1 MSSPT
6 AQPLDLDALPPAVRE
21 AFLAMQAE
29 VAGLRAQTERQDYLI
44 AELRHALYGK
54 RSEQLNPDDRQLA
67 FEDLETAVA
76 EAEAAREA
84 VTVRNAD
91 GTQRRPAAKRNLG
104 HLPDH
109 LPRIEQV
116 IEPAQKVCPCGCTDM
131 VKIGEDRAERLDIIP
146 ARFQVIVTVRPRYAC
161 RRCDAGVCQAET
173 PHWLIEGGL
182 PTEGTL
188 AHVAVSKYADHLPLY
203 RQCQIYGRGGVDL
216 DRSTLASWC
225 GTAAYHLAPVV
236 DRMLVHLK
244 RSSRL
249 FMDET
254 RAPVLDPGAGK
265 TKTGYL
271 WALTR
276 DDRGWGGEDPPAVV
290 FTYAPGRHGSHAMDI
305 LRGFD
310 GILQVDG
317 YTGYDALAGPKR
329 VNGKPVTLAYCWAHA
344 RRKLNDIYQKD
355 GSEIAAEGLRRI
367 AQIYKVEAGIRGRT
381 PEERLAARQEQ
392 SAPLVADFRLW
403 LTKQRS
409 VIRENDLPDHFL
421 ILMTSTKSRLGEKLA
436 YIHRHWDG
444 LQIFLTDGRV
454 EMDTNPVENTIRPIT
469 LNRKNALF
477 AGHDEGGRT
486 WARMASLMETCKLNA
501 VDPYAYLRTTLTAI
515 ANRHPASRIDDLMP
529 WAFQKQSS

>member
-1 MSSPT
+1 MSAHADLPF
-6 AQPLDLDALPPAVRE
+6 DLDSLPPAVRE
-21 AFLAMQAE
+21 AFAAMQAK
-29 VAGLRAQTERQDYLI
+29 VAGLEAHTERQDYLI

-54 RSEQLNPDDRQLA
+54 RSEQLPPDARQLA

-76 EAEAAREA
+76 EAEAARNA
-84 VTVRNAD
+84 VTERNAD
-91 GTQRRPAAKRNLG
+91 GRPRRPPAKRNLG

-109 LPRIEQV
+109 LPRIERV
-116 IEPAQKVCPCGCTDM
+116 IEPAQKVCSCGCTDM
-131 VKIGEDRAERLDIIP
+131 VKIGEDRAERLDIVP

-161 RRCDAGVCQAET
+161 RRCDAGVVQADT
-173 PHWLIEGGL
+173 PNWLIEGGL

-216 DRSTLASWC
+216 DRSTLANWC
-225 GTAAYHLAPVV
+225 GVAAYHLAPVV

-244 RSSRL
+244 RSGRL

-254 RAPVLDPGAGK
+254 RAPVLDPKAGK

-271 WALTR
+271 WAVTR
-276 DDRGWGGEDPPAVV
+276 DDRGWGGGDPPAVV
-290 FTYAPGRHGSHAMDI
+290 FTYAPGRHGHHAMDI
-305 LRGFD
+305 LTGFE

-317 YTGYDALAGPKR
+317 YTGYDALAEPKR
-329 VNGKPVTLAYCWAHA
+329 VGGMPLTLAYCWAHS
-344 RRKLNDIYQKD
+344 RRKLHDIYQKD

-367 AQIYKVEAGIRGRT
+367 AQIYRIEATVRGRSL
-381 PEERLAARQEQ
+381 EERLAARQLQ
-392 SAPLVADFRLW
+392 SAPLIADFRLW
-403 LTKQRS
+403 LTHQRS
-409 VIRENDLPDHFL
+409 RI
-421 ILMTSTKSRLGEKLA
+421 SAKSRLGEKLG

-486 WARMASLMETCKLNA
+486 WARMASLIETCKLNA
-501 VDPYAYLRTTLTAI
+501 IDPYAYLRETLTAI
-515 ANRHPASRIDDLMP
+515 ANGHPASRIDDLMP
-529 WAFQKQSS
+529 WAFQKSSI

>member
-6 AQPLDLDALPPAVRE
+6 SQPLDLDALQPAARE
-21 AFLAMQAE
+21 AFLVLQAK
-29 VAGLRAQTERQDYLI
+29 VAGLEAHTERQDYLI

-54 RSEQLNPDDRQLA
+54 RSEQLDPDERQLA

-84 VTVRNAD
+84 LNARNAD
-91 GTQRRPAAKRNLG
+91 GTPRRPTAKRNLG

-116 IEPAQKVCPCGCTDM
+116 IEPAQKVCLCGCTNM
-131 VKIGEDRAERLDIIP
+131 VKIGEDRSERLDIIP

-161 RRCDAGVCQAET
+161 RRCDAGVLQADT

-203 RQCQIYGRGGVDL
+203 RQCQIYKRGGVDL

-244 RSSRL
+244 RSGRL

-254 RAPVLDPGAGK
+254 RAPVLDPGSGK

-290 FTYAPGRHGSHAMDI
+290 FTYAPGRQGSHAMDI

-317 YTGYDALAGPKR
+317 YTGYDALAGPNR

-344 RRKLNDIYQKD
+344 RRKLHDIYQKD

-381 PEERLAARQEQ
+381 PEERLTARQQQ

-403 LTKQRS
+403 LSKQRS
-409 VIRENDLPDHFL
+409 RI
-421 ILMTSTKSRLGEKLA
+421 STKSRLGEKLA
-436 YIHRHWDG
+436 CIHRHWDG

-486 WARMASLMETCKLNA
+486 WARMASLIETCKLNA
-501 VDPYAYLRTTLTAI
+501 VDPYAYLRATLTAI

-529 WAFQKQSS
+529 WAFQIQSS

>member
-1 MSSPT
+1 MPAPADLT
-6 AQPLDLDALPPAVRE
+6 FDLDSLPPAVRE
-21 AFLAMQAE
+21 AFAAMQAR
-29 VAGLRAQTERQDYLI
+29 VTGLEAQTERQDYLI

-54 RSEQLNPDDRQLA
+54 RSEQLSPDARQLA

-84 VTVRNAD
+84 LAERNAD
-91 GTQRRPAAKRNLG
+91 GKPRRPAAKRNLG

-116 IEPAQKVCPCGCTDM
+116 IEPARKVCPCGCTDM
-131 VKIGEDRAERLDIIP
+131 VKIGEDRVERLDIVP

-161 RRCDAGVCQAET
+161 RRCDAGVIQADT
-173 PHWLIEGGL
+173 PNWLIEGGL

-203 RQCQIYGRGGVDL
+203 RQCQIYGRGGVNL
-216 DRSTLASWC
+216 DRSTLANWC
-225 GTAAYHLAPVV
+225 GVSAYHLAPVV

-244 RSSRL
+244 RSGRL

-254 RAPVLDPGAGK
+254 RAPVLDPKAGK

-271 WALTR
+271 WAVTR
-276 DDRGWGGEDPPAVV
+276 DDRGWGGGDPPAVV
-290 FTYAPGRHGSHAMDI
+290 FTYAPGRHGRHAMDI
-305 LRGFD
+305 LKGFE

-317 YTGYDALAGPKR
+317 YTGYDALAEPKR
-329 VNGKPVTLAYCWAHA
+329 VGGMPLTLAYCWAHS
-344 RRKLNDIYQKD
+344 RRKLHDIYQKD

-367 AQIYKVEAGIRGRT
+367 AQIYKIEASVRGRS
-381 PEERLAARQEQ
+381 PEERLAARQAQ
-392 SAPLVADFRLW
+392 SAPLIADFRLW
-403 LTKQRS
+403 LTQQRS
-409 VIRENDLPDHFL
+409 RI
-421 ILMTSTKSRLGEKLA
+421 SAKSRLGEKLG

-444 LQIFLTDGRV
+444 LQIFLTDGRI

-486 WARMASLMETCKLNA
+486 WARMASLIETCKLNA
-501 VDPYAYLRTTLTAI
+501 VDPYAYLRETLTTI
-515 ANRHPASRIDDLMP
+515 ANGHPASRIDDLMP
-529 WAFQKQSS
+529 WAFQKPST